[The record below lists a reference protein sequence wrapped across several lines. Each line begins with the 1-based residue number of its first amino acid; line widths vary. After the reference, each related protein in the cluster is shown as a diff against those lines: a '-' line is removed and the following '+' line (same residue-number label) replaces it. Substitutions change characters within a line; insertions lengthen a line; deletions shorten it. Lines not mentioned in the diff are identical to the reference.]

1 MVLRPTLKPPVS
13 SLRVP
18 PPPPSMP
25 LKDANEALATPLC
38 TPLSTPVKAS
48 AAPASGEGEAVMPE
62 TVTPGSASDAPHETD
77 REKAAVE
84 TGETGGQTPTVPVS
98 PVLPG
103 SDGAS
108 PFNMPVEADF
118 ADDVYTP
125 APTSNPVVNALVAN
139 GLYLEDL
146 GGGFHRMTCPWAS
159 EHPPEASSSA
169 GYLEPCF
176 GNPIGQFRCTHDHT
190 EKRDAQS
197 LIDHLGI
204 TPDIARAKA
213 VIFMQTGETH
223 RAAAASE
230 RVLAADGRYFNARG
244 PIVRIINPS
253 PHDVATELVNDQT
266 LSAFLASKIDYYRKV
281 KGNQWE
287 RSDPPASIIQSLRYC
302 QDRHHLRS
310 LTGLSRQ
317 PFYGADGLL
326 VSKAG
331 YDEATGT
338 YAVFDEADYNLGNP
352 TREDAERELDY
363 LKWLLREFHFATNAD
378 QAAALAA
385 ILTAPVRASLPLAPA
400 ININAPRSGG
410 GKSFLAALIALA
422 ASASEPYNASYPTTQ
437 DEATKMLLAMLLEKP
452 AVILFDDMQV
462 QTGWKSL
469 GPVNKALTSS
479 TITERVLSRS
489 RTATARTN
497 VLFIG
502 TGNNVEPGQDMRRR
516 VVSIR
521 LAPRNETPTLES
533 YKFNPVVHVRAKRSH
548 IVQAALTIIEAHR
561 LAGRPVSDVPPIGS
575 YEEWSMT
582 CRQPLLW
589 LGEPDPAT
597 SLIKQVQDDADQDA
611 LGEFLQHWF
620 RLFGDEPMMVREVVP
635 YAARDTRFAD
645 ALDEIEVMDGAIV
658 NTKRFGWYLKRHRSR
673 WANGLRIE
681 SGPNSQRNTWR
692 VVGD

>member
-1 MVLRPTLKPPVS
+1 M
-13 SLRVP
+13 
-18 PPPPSMP
+18 PS
-25 LKDANEALATPLC
+25 EAE
-38 TPLSTPVKAS
+38 PLSAQHPL
-48 AAPASGEGEAVMPE
+48 E
-62 TVTPGSASDAPHETD
+62 DAD
-77 REKAAVE
+77 KK
-84 TGETGGQTPTVPVS
+84 TGETGGQTPS
-98 PVLPG
+98 APVLLVLSG
-103 SDGAS
+103 SGGESLFD
-108 PFNMPVEADF
+108 MPAEADF

-125 APTSNPVVNALVAN
+125 APRSNPVVTALKAN
-139 GLYLEDL
+139 GLYREDA
-146 GGGFHRMTCPWAS
+146 GDGFHRVTCPWAS
-159 EHPPEASSSA
+159 EHPPESSFDA

-176 GNPIGQFRCTHDHT
+176 GRPIGQFRCSHNHS
-190 EKRDAQS
+190 ERRDAES

-204 TPDIARAKA
+204 TPDVARAKA

-230 RVLAADGRYFNARG
+230 RVLAADGSYFNARG
-244 PIVRIINPS
+244 PIVRIVKPS
-253 PHDVATELVNDQT
+253 PQDLSTELVNDQT
-266 LSAFLASKIDYYRKV
+266 LSAFLASKIDYYRKA

-287 RSDPPASIIQSLRYC
+287 RCDPPASIIQSLRYC
-302 QDRHHLRS
+302 QDRHHLRT

-338 YAVFDEADYNLGNP
+338 YAGFDEAEYDLGNP
-352 TREDAERELDY
+352 TREDAELQLDY
-363 LKWLLREFHFATNAD
+363 LKWLLREFQFASDAD
-378 QAAALAA
+378 RAAALAA
-385 ILTAPVRASLPLAPA
+385 ILTAAVRSSLPLAPA
-400 ININAPRSGG
+400 LNINAPRSGG

-422 ASASEPYNASYPTTQ
+422 ATAGEPHNASYPTTPE
-437 DEATKMLLAMLLEKP
+437 EATKVLLALLLEKP
-452 AVILFDDMQV
+452 AVVLFDDMQA

-469 GPVNKALTSS
+469 GPINKALTSS
-479 TITERVLSRS
+479 SITERVLSRS

-497 VLFIG
+497 VLFLG

-521 LAPRNETPTLES
+521 LAPKNGTPTLQS
-533 YKFNPVVHVRAKRSH
+533 YSFNPVAHVRANRAH

-561 LAGRPVSDVPPIGS
+561 LAGRPASDVPSIGS

-597 SLIKQVQDDADQDA
+597 SLIQQVQDDTDQDA
-611 LGEFLQHWF
+611 LGEFLKHWF
-620 RLFGDEPMMVREVVP
+620 RLFDDEPMMVREVVP
-635 YAARDTRFAD
+635 YAAKDTRFAD
-645 ALDEIEVMDGAIV
+645 ALDEIGVMDGSIV
-658 NTKRFGWYLKRHRSR
+658 NTKRFGWYLKLHRSR

-692 VVGD
+692 IVAD